1 MTAQLTLDLNAGIE
15 LGRRDHADL
24 VDPVVCPR
32 CGMHWRVVTR
42 RSWWLEGLDR
52 CYSCQKLDE
61 LRPGFAWRCLD
72 CTWRSRARGA
82 VAHEQ
87 VRTHHTV
94 TRHALSCVEVLA

>member
-1 MTAQLTLDLNAGIE
+1 MTAQLTLDLTP
-15 LGRRDHADL
+15 ADD
-24 VDPVVCPR
+24 VA
-32 CGMHWRVVTR
+32 
-42 RSWWLEGLDR
+42 
-52 CYSCQKLDE
+52 
-61 LRPGFAWRCLD
+61 RPGFAWRCLD